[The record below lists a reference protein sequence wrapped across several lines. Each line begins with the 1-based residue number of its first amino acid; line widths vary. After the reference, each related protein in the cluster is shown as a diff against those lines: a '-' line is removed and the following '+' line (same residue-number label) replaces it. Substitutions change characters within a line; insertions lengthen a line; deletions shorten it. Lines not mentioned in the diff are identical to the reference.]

1 MPLEDWLPGQDT
13 LLLRDMDVPP
23 PRMAEHVA
31 KTRHGGA
38 VLQGRAHTGLL
49 GTCEPER
56 RAVMLTNTAL
66 SVSNWE
72 QALEVPCAST

>member
-1 MPLEDWLPGQDT
+1 MLHET
-13 LLLRDMDVPP
+13 DVPP
-23 PRMAEHVA
+23 TRMAEHVA
-31 KTRHGGA
+31 KTRRGGA

-49 GTCEPER
+49 GTYEPER

>member
-1 MPLEDWLPGQDT
+1 MLHATDILPT
-13 LLLRDMDVPP
+13 
-23 PRMAEHVA
+23 RMAERMA
-31 KTRHGGA
+31 KTRRGGA

-49 GTCEPER
+49 GTYKPER
-56 RAVMLTNTAL
+56 RAVMLTKTAL